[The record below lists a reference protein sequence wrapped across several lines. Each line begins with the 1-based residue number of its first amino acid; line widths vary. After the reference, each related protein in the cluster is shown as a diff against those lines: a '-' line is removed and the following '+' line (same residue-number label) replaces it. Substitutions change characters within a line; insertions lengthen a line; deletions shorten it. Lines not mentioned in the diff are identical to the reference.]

1 MKKLFFYAAAAVGML
16 SACSSSDDFAS
27 GDATDNESREAIK
40 IGVASVASEVQTRG
54 TGTVGGVMDGETVI
68 SPNAWSGQSVNVFMF
83 RKGTLKLAT
92 SDGTDNPTEALYKDA
107 IMTTPDGET
116 TGEATLPQSE
126 YKYYPPSGSFDFYG
140 YRLDDAGTNSPAAL
154 NTEETAYT
162 VDFTIDGTQDIM
174 RATTLLS
181 DADRNII
188 ESESNTVKA
197 EDVYSAKAARHGI
210 QPNLLFNHLLSR
222 FTFQIKGGNE
232 NSCPKDENNTDETAV
247 KVESIKLSSRT
258 NGVLTIAHLPAN
270 APENDEYITWSKNE
284 TESETVK
291 GITTEDGEFLPYLTL
306 RNRTATK
313 KVEVEE
319 SEAKES
325 GVLKDGYEEENG
337 KYYKKVEDANVSLP
351 TEAATGIP
359 NMWIDGASAAKNI
372 GEALLVSPGLDKYT
386 LEITVKQKILKNPI
400 ADGSEATDDDYR
412 FKTKVYTLD
421 ITPDLVKKGEATGI
435 AAFEAGKSYNV
446 IITIYGFE
454 RIVVTTTLAP
464 WEDGGEINIGQD

>member
-1 MKKLFFYAAAAVGML
+1 M
-16 SACSSSDDFAS
+16 
-27 GDATDNESREAIK
+27 
-40 IGVASVASEVQTRG
+40 
-54 TGTVGGVMDGETVI
+54 
-68 SPNAWSGQSVNVFMF
+68 
-83 RKGTLKLAT
+83 
-92 SDGTDNPTEALYKDA
+92 
-107 IMTTPDGET
+107 
-116 TGEATLPQSE
+116 
-126 YKYYPPSGSFDFYG
+126 
-140 YRLDDAGTNSPAAL
+140 
-154 NTEETAYT
+154 
-162 VDFTIDGTQDIM
+162 
-174 RATTLLS
+174 
-181 DADRNII
+181 
-188 ESESNTVKA
+188 
-197 EDVYSAKAARHGI
+197 
-210 QPNLLFNHLLSR
+210 LSR

-291 GITTEDGEFLPYLTL
+291 GITTEEGEFLPYLTL

-319 SEAKES
+319 SEAKEND
-325 GVLKDGYEEENG
+325 VLKDGYEEENG